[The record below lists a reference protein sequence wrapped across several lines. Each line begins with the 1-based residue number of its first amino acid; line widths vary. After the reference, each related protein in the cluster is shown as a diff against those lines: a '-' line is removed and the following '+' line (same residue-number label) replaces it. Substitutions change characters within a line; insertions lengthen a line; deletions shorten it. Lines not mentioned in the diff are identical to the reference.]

1 MLQNR
6 LRLHI
11 FFSLPMKGIIP
22 FESQEKMQ
30 VVVETLH
37 HDVGGDIL
45 DIIVYLLI
53 KVFASLIIEAAIIKK
68 PM

>member
-1 MLQNR
+1 
-6 LRLHI
+6 
-11 FFSLPMKGIIP
+11 MKGIIP